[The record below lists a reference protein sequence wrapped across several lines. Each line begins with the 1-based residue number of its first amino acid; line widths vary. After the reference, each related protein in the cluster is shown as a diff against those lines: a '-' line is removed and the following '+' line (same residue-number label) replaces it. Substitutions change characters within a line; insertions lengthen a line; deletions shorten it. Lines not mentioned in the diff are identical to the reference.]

1 MRYLSI
7 TFITLALCGIALTSQ
22 AATEAT
28 TTNGR
33 TVILNEDGTWRYQS
47 ADPISD
53 SLSRSRPAGSYRIVK
68 SNKGFVKVRYD
79 TNKWVFKR
87 RPAGSTSEFS
97 FKHVRG
103 DGYAI
108 TIIERIS
115 VPIENLKR
123 IALSNAKN
131 AAPNARITHERVR
144 TVYGK
149 KVVEMGIRGTI
160 QGIPFQY
167 LGYYWSGKSGSI
179 QLITYTAQNL
189 FSEYK
194 ADFKKLL
201 NGLMISGR

>member
-7 TFITLALCGIALTSQ
+7 TFIALALYGIALTSQ

-28 TTNGR
+28 TTDGR
-33 TVILNEDGTWRYQS
+33 TVILNDDGSWRYKS

-53 SLSRSRPAGSYRIVK
+53 SLSRNRPAGSYRIIK
-68 SNKGFVKVRYD
+68 SNKGFVNVRYD
-79 TNKWVFKR
+79 PNKWVFKR
-87 RPAGSTSEFS
+87 LPAGSTSEFT
-97 FKHVRG
+97 FKHVKG

-108 TIIERIS
+108 AIIERIS

-123 IALSNAKN
+123 IALNNAKN
-131 AAPNARITHERVR
+131 AAPNARITHERMR
-144 TVYGK
+144 TVNGK
-149 KVVEMGIRGTI
+149 EILEMGIRGTI

-167 LGYYWSGKSGSI
+167 VGYYWSGKSGSI
-179 QLITYTAQNL
+179 QLIAYTAQNL

-201 NGLMISGR
+201 NGLMISSR